1 MSEKSRQTA
10 ADDEIRYEPTEGAP
24 APLAAG
30 IGLQLAA
37 MVLFSTALIPV
48 IVFRSAG
55 ASETD
60 VWWAVSAS
68 LVLCGLTTVMQATRF
83 GAGYI
88 ILTGTSSAAVA
99 ISIAALS
106 AGGPALLALLV
117 AVSSLF
123 QVAVAAR
130 LSVLRRI
137 FTPAIAGT
145 VLMLIPA
152 SIMPPVLGALGHV
165 PEGIPPEA
173 AAFTA
178 FVTLAVI
185 AAVSLKGGA
194 RLRLWASVIGFLAG
208 ALCAVPFG
216 FYDIGGIADAPWIG
230 LPEGGPPAL
239 AFDIGPDF
247 WGLLPAFVLV
257 TLIGTVQSVSG
268 AIGVQRVSW
277 RMPRAVDYRSVQNA
291 VALAGLGNVVCGLA
305 GTMPNASRT
314 TGASVAALTGVASR
328 RVGIAVGAW
337 LLAFAFLPKA
347 IALVLAVPG
356 PVIAAYFMAMLATL
370 FMIGVRVAT
379 QDGMD
384 HHGRLIVGISFSTG
398 LAFQYDLIFPELV
411 SAFAGGL
418 LGSGITAGGIIAIA
432 LVLFIEM
439 TSPRSRRFKAEFTID
454 VLPQLRVFLS
464 DFAERCGWG
473 REMARRLEAA
483 SEETLLTLL
492 REDESDDG
500 RTRLL
505 RVTARK
511 DGRGACLEFVASV
524 GEDENLQDRIAL
536 LGEEINQTTLERDVS
551 LRLLRH
557 LASSVRHQQYHSTDI
572 VTVVVE
578 AK

>member
-1 MSEKSRQTA
+1 MSKDAPPPS
-10 ADDEIRYEPTEGAP
+10 ADDAIRYEPPDRAP
-24 APLAAG
+24 ATLAAG

-37 MVLFSTALIPV
+37 MVLVSTTLIPT
-48 IVFRSAG
+48 IVFRGAG
-55 ASETD
+55 ASETE

-68 LVLCGLTTVMQATRF
+68 LVLCGLTTVMQATRL
-83 GAGYI
+83 GAGYV

-117 AVSSLF
+117 AISSLF

-145 VLMLIPA
+145 VLMLIPVT
-152 SIMPPVLGALGHV
+152 IMPPVLGALGHV

-194 RLRLWASVIGFLAG
+194 RMRLWASVIGFLAG

-216 FYDIGGIADAPWIG
+216 FYDLRGVAEAPWIG

-239 AFDIGPDF
+239 ALDLGPDF

-277 RMPRAVDYRSVQNA
+277 RTARAVDYRSVQNA
-291 VALAGLGNVVCGLA
+291 VALAGLGNVLCGLA
-305 GTMPNASRT
+305 GTIPNASRT
-314 TGASVAALTGVASR
+314 TGASVAGLTGVASR
-328 RVGIAVGAW
+328 RIGISVGAW

-356 PVIAAYFMAMLATL
+356 PVIAAYLMAMLATL

-384 HHGRLIVGISFSTG
+384 HHGRLIVGISFTTG
-398 LAFQYDLIFPELV
+398 LAFQYDLIFPDLV
-411 SAFAGGL
+411 AGFAGGL
-418 LGSGITAGGIIAIA
+418 LGSGITAGGLTAVV
-432 LVLFIEM
+432 LVLFIEL
-439 TSPRSRRFKAEFTID
+439 TSPRSRRFRAAFTID
-454 VLPQLRVFLS
+454 VLPDLRAFLS
-464 DFAERCGWG
+464 DFAERCGWD
-473 REMARRLEAA
+473 REMERRLEAV

-492 REDESDDG
+492 REEEDDDG
-500 RTRLL
+500 RVRQL

-511 DGRGACLEFVASV
+511 DGRGACLEFVASA
-524 GEDENLQDRIAL
+524 GEEENLQDRIAL
-536 LGEEINQTTLERDVS
+536 LGEEIDQTTLERDVS

-557 LASSVRHQQYHSTDI
+557 LASSVRHQQYHATDI